1 MLKQKV
7 DHRPMG
13 SAESVASI
21 GRLRLELHAFAV
33 IGHVVILLLF
43 AIVTFGIGVIFF
55 PYAAAKLI
63 LNSIFISDEFGHP
76 TARLR
81 CTMGWAEQTGHAVLW
96 ALLVGFTGGIMAPF
110 YVFALAQFVIRRTE
124 LVSI

>member
-7 DHRPMG
+7 DHRPIG

-21 GRLRLELHAFAV
+21 GRLRLELDAFAV

-63 LNSIFISDEFGHP
+63 LNSIFISDEFGRP

-110 YVFALAQFVIRRTE
+110 YVFALAQFAIRRTE